1 MEKEQVKSLILSE
14 KLIPVVRV
22 ARAEEAVAVA
32 KALVEGGSHIIEITM
47 TVQGAL
53 EAMRDL
59 AGNLPPEVVLGA
71 GTVTH
76 SSTAR
81 AAVEAGARFLVSPC
95 LSLDVVETASSMGVL
110 VISGA
115 MTPKEILSA
124 WRAGASLVKVFP
136 VGPLGGP
143 SYIRAIKGPFPE
155 IPLVP
160 TGGVSPSNAR
170 DYILAG
176 ASAVGM
182 GGELVDRESLA
193 RKDWGKISQRTKE
206 VMSQLRSL

>member
-59 AGNLPPEVVLGA
+59 KGNLPPEVVLGA
-71 GTVTH
+71 GTVTL

-95 LSLDVVETASSMGVL
+95 LSLDVVETASFMGVL

-115 MTPKEILSA
+115 MTPTEILSA

-143 SYIRAIKGPFPE
+143 SYIRAIKGPFPG